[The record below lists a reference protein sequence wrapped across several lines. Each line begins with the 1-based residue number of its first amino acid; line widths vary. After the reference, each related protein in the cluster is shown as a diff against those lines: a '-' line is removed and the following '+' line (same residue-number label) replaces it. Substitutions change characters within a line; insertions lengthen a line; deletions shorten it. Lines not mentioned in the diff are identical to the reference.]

1 MISFESTQ
9 GHGIAFERTISLWIR
24 IKKKLKKFLITADKV
39 LVSSDE
45 HINKQP
51 KSNLSSGRE
60 GMNVCSFEES

>member
-39 LVSSDE
+39 IVSSDE

-51 KSNLSSGRE
+51 KSQSL
-60 GMNVCSFEES
+60 